1 MDSGLSRCR
10 LQIGLKETSRRR
22 MGSAQQYP
30 SIKPTPKPPGVA
42 RQLVT
47 LFLRRQEKVTKK
59 KATPV
64 CRRFA
69 VPCVARSVRRLR
81 NSRCALRQSSPTSPD
96 RPVLLGGA
104 QGKMKCG
111 FVRAA
116 RTFFG
121 YAKSNSNTSASLPAA
136 RLTRSSPTY
145 ISASPA
151 LNSLPLACRLPRA
164 TCR

>member
-111 FVRAA
+111 LVWATRPLFWFAQ
-116 RTFFG
+116 T
-121 YAKSNSNTSASLPAA
+121 KSKNPPSLPPPTT
-136 RLTRSSPTY
+136 TRAP
-145 ISASPA
+145 
-151 LNSLPLACRLPRA
+151 LP
-164 TCR
+164 